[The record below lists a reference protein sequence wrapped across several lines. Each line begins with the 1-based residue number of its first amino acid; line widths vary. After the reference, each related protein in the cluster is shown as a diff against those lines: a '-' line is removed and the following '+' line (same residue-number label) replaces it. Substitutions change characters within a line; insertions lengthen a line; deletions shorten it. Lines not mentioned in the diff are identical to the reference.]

1 MTMLLLVGV
10 SIGFALSVL
19 TVNNFYANKAF
30 TAGVNLV
37 KSQIAKL
44 IPKQNTQQNR

>member
-1 MTMLLLVGV
+1 MNMLLLVGV

-19 TVNNFYANKAF
+19 TVNNFYANKTF
-30 TAGVNLV
+30 TASTNLV

-44 IPKQNTQQNR
+44 IPKQNAQQTR